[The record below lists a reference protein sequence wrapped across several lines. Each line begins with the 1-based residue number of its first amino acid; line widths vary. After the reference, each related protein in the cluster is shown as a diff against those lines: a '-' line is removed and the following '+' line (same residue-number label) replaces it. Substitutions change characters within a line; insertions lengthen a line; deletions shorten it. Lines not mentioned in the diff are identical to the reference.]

1 MSGTQ
6 VDTEVFVGQGEMA
19 ELCRALDWTATP
31 LGPVAIWS
39 QSLRTTV
46 STLLTCPNPMFL
58 WWGPELIQFY
68 NDAYRP
74 SFGESGRHPR
84 ALGMRGR
91 ECWTDIWDT
100 IGPQI
105 EGVMTRGEAVWFE
118 DMYLPIERN
127 GRTED
132 VWWTYSY
139 SPVRDNDGM
148 INGTLVVCLET
159 TARVVAERQLK
170 QLNRELEVE
179 RSRLAYAFKQA
190 PSFFAI
196 YRGPEHRFEFVNEAI
211 YQLVGRRDLI
221 GKAFLEALPE
231 LADQGFKEL
240 LDGVLLTGKPFV
252 GREISLV
259 LQRTPGEPPE
269 ERFVDF
275 VSKAIVEA
283 DGTRSGVVAH
293 GHDVTEYVHARR
305 EVDAAR
311 HEAER
316 ANRAKSEFLAVM
328 SHELRTPL
336 NAIDGYTELLE
347 LGVRGPV
354 TDEQRLDLGRIRK
367 SQRHLLGLING
378 VLNYTRVEA
387 GVVHYELE
395 PVSVVDALATC
406 EALTA
411 PQMRARGLTFA
422 RRECDPAIS
431 VLADIE
437 KLEQIVI
444 NLLGNAMK
452 FTGRGGQVTM
462 ACTTTD
468 GLVAITVED
477 TGVGIAAN
485 HLDRVFEPFVQVD
498 SGLTRTRD
506 GVGLGL
512 AISRDLARG
521 MGGDLT
527 VRSRPGVG
535 SMFTLTLP
543 RAK

>member
-1 MSGTQ
+1 MSGTH
-6 VDTEVFVGQGEMA
+6 VESEVFVGHGEMA
-19 ELCRALDWTATP
+19 ELCRALDWAATP
-31 LGPVAIWS
+31 LGPVATWS

-46 STLLTCPNPMFL
+46 STLLACRNPMFL

-100 IGPQI
+100 IGPQV
-105 EGVMTRGEAVWFE
+105 EGVMTRGESVWFE
-118 DMYLPIERN
+118 DLYLPIERN
-127 GRTED
+127 DRTED

-139 SPVRDNDGM
+139 SPVRDDDGT

-170 QLNRELEVE
+170 QLNRELDVE

-231 LADQGFKEL
+231 LADQGFKDL
-240 LDGVLLTGKPFV
+240 LDRVLLTGEPFI
-252 GREISLV
+252 GREIPV
-259 LQRTPGEPPE
+259 TLQRTPGEPAE

-275 VSKAIVEA
+275 VYKAIAEA

-293 GHDVTEYVHARR
+293 GHDVTGYVRARR
-305 EVDAAR
+305 EVEAAR
-311 HEAER
+311 REAER

-336 NAIDGYTELLE
+336 NAIDGYAELIE

-354 TDEQRLDLGRIRK
+354 TEDQRLDLGRIRK

-387 GVVHYELE
+387 GAANYEVE
-395 PVSVVDALATC
+395 PVCVVDALSTC

-411 PQMRARGLTFA
+411 PQMRARGLNFT
-422 RRECDPAIS
+422 RRECDPTVT
-431 VLADIE
+431 VLADVE

-444 NLLGNAMK
+444 NLLTNAMK
-452 FTGRGGQVTM
+452 FTDRGGQVTM

-468 GLVAITVED
+468 RTVAIAVED
-477 TGVGIAAN
+477 TGVGIAAS
-485 HLDRVFEPFVQVD
+485 HVERVFEPFVQVD

-527 VRSRPGVG
+527 LRSTWGVG
-535 SMFTLTLP
+535 STFTLTLP
-543 RAK
+543 RVK

>member
-6 VDTEVFVGQGEMA
+6 IESEVFVGEGEMA
-19 ELCRALDWTATP
+19 ELCRSVDWAATP
-31 LGPVAIWS
+31 LGPVPTWS

-46 STLLTCPNPMFL
+46 SMLLACRNPMFL

-91 ECWTDIWDT
+91 ECWTDIWGT
-100 IGPQI
+100 IGTQI

-118 DMYLPIERN
+118 DLYLPIERN

-139 SPVRDNDGM
+139 SPVRDDDGT

-159 TARVVAERQLK
+159 TARVVAERRLQ
-170 QLNRELEVE
+170 QLNLELEVE
-179 RSRLAYAFKQA
+179 RSRLAYAFKEA

-196 YRGPEHRFEFVNEAI
+196 YRGAEHRFEFVNEAI
-211 YQLVGRRDLI
+211 YELVGRRKLI
-221 GKAFLEALPE
+221 GRLFFEAVPE

-240 LDGVLLTGKPFV
+240 LDGVLQTGKPFI
-252 GREISLV
+252 GREIPVRLR
-259 LQRTPGEPPE
+259 RTPGEPPE

-275 VSKAIVEA
+275 VYKAITEA
-283 DGTRSGVVAH
+283 DGTRSGVFAH

-311 HEAER
+311 REAER

-336 NAIDGYTELLE
+336 NAIDGYAELLE

-354 TDEQRLDLGRIRK
+354 TNDQRLDLGRIRK

-395 PVSVVDALATC
+395 PVTVVDALATC

-411 PQMRARGLTFA
+411 PQMRARGLSWT
-422 RRECDPAIS
+422 RRECDPSIV
-431 VLADIE
+431 VLADVE

-444 NLLGNAMK
+444 NLLSNAMK
-452 FTGRGGQVTM
+452 FTARGGQVTLS
-462 ACTTTD
+462 CTTTND
-468 GLVAITVED
+468 MVALTVED
-477 TGVGIAAN
+477 TGVGIEAS
-485 HLDRVFEPFVQVD
+485 HLERVFEPFVQVD

-527 VRSRPGVG
+527 LRSTPGVG
-535 SMFTLTLP
+535 STFTLTLP

>member
-1 MSGTQ
+1 MSETH
-6 VDTEVFVGQGEMA
+6 VESEVFVGQGEMA
-19 ELCRALDWTATP
+19 ELCRALDWAATP
-31 LGPVAIWS
+31 LGAVATWP
-39 QSLRTTV
+39 QSLRATV
-46 STLLTCPNPMFL
+46 STLLACRNPMFL

-74 SFGESGRHPR
+74 SFGASGRHPR

-105 EGVMTRGEAVWFE
+105 EGVMTRGEGVWFE
-118 DMYLPIERN
+118 DLYLPIERN

-139 SPVRDNDGM
+139 SPVRDDDGS

-170 QLNRELEVE
+170 QLNRELEIE
-179 RSRLAYAFKQA
+179 RSRLAYAFMQA
-190 PSFFAI
+190 PSFLAI

-211 YQLVGRRDLI
+211 YQLVGRRNLI
-221 GKAFLEALPE
+221 GKGFLEALPE

-240 LDGVLLTGKPFV
+240 LDGVLRTGEPFI
-252 GREISLV
+252 GREV
-259 LQRTPGEPPE
+259 PVTLQRAPGRAPE

-275 VSKAIVEA
+275 VYKAITEA
-283 DGTRSGVVAH
+283 DGMRSGVVAH

-311 HEAER
+311 REAER

-336 NAIDGYTELLE
+336 NAIDGYAELLE

-354 TDEQRLDLGRIRK
+354 NAEQRLDLGRIRK

-378 VLNYTRVEA
+378 VLNYARVEA
-387 GVVHYELE
+387 GAVNYEVE
-395 PVSVVDALATC
+395 PVRVVDALATC

-411 PQMRARGLTFA
+411 PQMRARGLNFS
-422 RRECDPAIS
+422 RRECDPAIT
-431 VLADIE
+431 VFADIE
-437 KLEQIVI
+437 KLEQMLI
-444 NLLGNAMK
+444 NLLTNAMR
-452 FTGRGGQVTM
+452 FTDRGGRVTM
-462 ACTTTD
+462 ACTATD
-468 GLVAITVED
+468 DMVAITVED

-498 SGLTRTRD
+498 SGLTRTRG

-512 AISRDLARG
+512 AISRDLAHG

-527 VRSRPGVG
+527 LQSTVGVG
-535 SMFTLTLP
+535 STFTLTLP
-543 RAK
+543 RAE

>member
-1 MSGTQ
+1 MTVTR
-6 VDTEVFVGQGEMA
+6 VDTDVFVGHSEMA
-19 ELCRALDWTATP
+19 RLCRALDWAATP
-31 LGPVAIWS
+31 LGPVSTWT

-46 STLLTCPNPMFL
+46 GILLSCRNPMFL

-84 ALGMRGR
+84 ALGMRGK

-105 EGVMTRGEAVWFE
+105 DGVMTRGESVWFE
-118 DMYLPIERN
+118 DLYLPIERN
-127 GRTED
+127 ERIED

-139 SPVRDNDGM
+139 SPVRDDDGA

-159 TARVVAERQLK
+159 TARVVAERRLRE
-170 QLNRELEVE
+170 LNRELEVE
-179 RSRLAYAFKQA
+179 RSRLAYAFQEA

-196 YRGPEHRFEFVNEAI
+196 YRGPEHRFEYVNEAI
-211 YQLVGRRDLI
+211 YQLVGRRELL
-221 GKAFLEALPE
+221 GKAFLEGLPE
-231 LADQGFKEL
+231 LANQGFKEL
-240 LDGVLLTGKPFV
+240 LDAVLRTGEPFV
-252 GREISLV
+252 GREVPVMLE
-259 LQRTPGEPPE
+259 RTAGAPPE
-269 ERFVDF
+269 ARFVDF
-275 VSKAIVEA
+275 VYKAINEA

-293 GHDVTEYVHARR
+293 GHDVTDHVLARR
-305 EVDAAR
+305 EVENAR
-311 HEAER
+311 REAER

-336 NAIDGYTELLE
+336 NAIDGYAELIE

-354 TDEQRLDLGRIRK
+354 SEEQRLDLARIRK
-367 SQRHLLGLING
+367 SQRHLLGLINE

-387 GVVHYELE
+387 GAIHFEIE
-395 PVSVVDALATC
+395 PVCVVDALATC

-411 PQMRARGLTFA
+411 PQVRARGLTCT
-422 RRECDPAIS
+422 RRECDPSIT
-431 VLADIE
+431 VLADVE

-444 NLLGNAMK
+444 NLLTNAMK
-452 FTGRGGQVTM
+452 FTDRGGTVTM
-462 ACTTTD
+462 SCTTTD
-468 GLVAITVED
+468 RHVAIAVED
-477 TGVGIAAN
+477 SGVGIAAEQ
-485 HLDRVFEPFVQVD
+485 LERVFEPFVQVD
-498 SGLTRTRD
+498 AGLTRTRD

-527 VRSRPGVG
+527 VRSTPGVG
-535 SMFTLTLP
+535 STFTLTLP
-543 RAK
+543 RGK